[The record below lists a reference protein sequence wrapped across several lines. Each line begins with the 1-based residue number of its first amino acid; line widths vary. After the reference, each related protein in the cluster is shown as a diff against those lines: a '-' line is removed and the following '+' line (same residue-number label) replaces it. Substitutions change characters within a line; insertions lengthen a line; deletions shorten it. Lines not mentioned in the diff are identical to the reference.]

1 MRPSASRRLREDGRA
16 APCSDGERPVKAAN
30 EGGGATLKQ
39 EEGRGK
45 ASERNATTVAKSV
58 IPPTVCVFITAGPT
72 HRSQQFARSRELEK
86 FRKWGTCVQA
96 FAAATG
102 VDAICIDPMNA
113 SLVR

>member
-58 IPPTVCVFITAGPT
+58 IPPTG
-72 HRSQQFARSRELEK
+72 RNSSRARANSESSENGLA
-86 FRKWGTCVQA
+86 VQA